1 MKKFYRQV
9 SLGFIEF
16 ESFNK
21 VAFSLQHLVDIR
33 TEHFNGDVVKFVIDF
48 TFEKND
54 YFQNRVLSKTYILN
68 CVPDSEDPLA
78 YDGAE
83 IVKCEGCHI
92 DWKPAMNPEKNGKP

>member
-1 MKKFYRQV
+1 M
-9 SLGFIEF
+9 
-16 ESFNK
+16 
-21 VAFSLQHLVDIR
+21 VDIR

-92 DWKPAMNPEKNGKP
+92 DWKPAMNPEKNGKPSNIFKFNELTGISL